1 MCSFFRRASHS
12 PILRYTAVSL
22 LALCWISIA
31 SSCHRNEVGSGE
43 IRDAAWKGDL
53 GRVQGLLKGHPDLG
67 FNKSS
72 KGGTPLHW
80 AAGGGH
86 KDVAERLL
94 ANRADVY
101 AQAAKRHARLDWAC
115 LLVP

>member
-53 GRVQGLLKGHPDLG
+53 ARVQVLLKGHPDLV

-72 KGGTPLHW
+72 KGVTPFHW
-80 AAGGGH
+80 AAAGAH
-86 KDVAERLL
+86 KDIPDLL
-94 ANRADVY
+94 FATTTHTK
-101 AQAAKRHARLDWAC
+101 AKDQHH
-115 LLVP
+115 